1 MEYTIIV
8 AYVLGTLTG
17 VLVYRQGLKD
27 KKRLKDNREL
37 APLAKSP
44 MKVIKEYKEEK
55 EVDKLSEGI
64 SNILSYD
71 GRDQV

>member
-1 MEYTIIV
+1 MEYIIII
-8 AYVLGTLTG
+8 AYILGTLTG

-55 EVDKLSEGI
+55 EVDELSEGI
-64 SNILSYD
+64 SNILAYN
-71 GRDQV
+71 GTEQK